1 MPRRLGFLHPRKRRL
16 DQPHEHEPQAEQRT
30 GEQPEPQPRRRP
42 GRRHANAGSRSG
54 GNSRVAVIGLGRF
67 GRSVAEELMR
77 RGWDV
82 LGVDADP
89 RVVQR
94 AGDQLTKAA
103 AADCTDPAA
112 LDQLGVGECARVVVG
127 IGTDLEASILT
138 TSNLVDAAVPAIWAR
153 ATTRQHGQILE
164 RIGAHHV
171 VLPEHDMGER
181 VAHLVTGQMLDF
193 ITFDSDYALIK
204 TLAPK
209 AVGGVPLGD
218 SRVRSTYGVTV
229 VGIKRPGADFTH
241 ATAATVVHPGDV
253 IVVTGRTREVET
265 FAELER

>member
-1 MPRRLGFLHPRKRRL
+1 MADRLKFLR
-16 DQPHEHEPQAEQRT
+16 PH
-30 GEQPEPQPRRRP
+30 RRRHSAVD
-42 GRRHANAGSRSG
+42 RHPARPDP
-54 GNSRVAVIGLGRF
+54 RVAVIGLGRF
-67 GRSVAEELMR
+67 GQSVAAELMR

-82 LGVDADP
+82 LGIDAVAG
-89 RVVQR
+89 VVQKV
-94 AGDQLTKAA
+94 GDDLTRTA
-103 AADCTDPAA
+103 AADCTDPTVLA
-112 LDQLGVGECARVVVG
+112 QLGVAEFPRVVVG

-138 TSNLVDAAVPAIWAR
+138 TSNLVDAGVAGIWAR
-153 ATTRQHGQILE
+153 ASTRQHGRILE

-181 VAHLVTGQMLDF
+181 VAHLVTGRMLDF

-209 AVGGVPLGD
+209 AVGGVPLGE

-241 ATAATVVHPGDV
+241 ATAETVVHPGDV
-253 IVVTGRTREVET
+253 IIVTGRTRAVET
-265 FAELER
+265 FAELDR